1 MKKILVTGCA
11 GFIGFHLSKLLLE
24 KENIKI
30 VGIDNINDY
39 YDPKLKNDRLN
50 ILKKNKKFIF
60 YKFNLINKSRLIE
73 TIKKENI
80 EIIFHLAAQAGVR
93 HSLESPEDYI
103 DNNIT
108 VFLNILESAR
118 SLKIKKILYASSSSV
133 YGDCSDKLLNEL
145 SKENPAQFY
154 AISKKT
160 NELMAS
166 AYSQLFK
173 LNLVGIRFFTVYGPY
188 GRPDMALF
196 KFTKNILNSQ
206 SIEIF
211 NKGKHKRNFTYVTDA
226 VQILYEIYKFK
237 FKKRHEIFNIAN
249 IKNYSLSQYIKE
261 IEACLN
267 KKAKKKFLPLQ
278 LGDIANVRADISKIL
293 KVTKYKN
300 FTPLKIGVERFISWY
315 KKYYN
320 VK

>member
-1 MKKILVTGCA
+1 
-11 GFIGFHLSKLLLE
+11 
-24 KENIKI
+24 
-30 VGIDNINDY
+30 
-39 YDPKLKNDRLN
+39 
-50 ILKKNKKFIF
+50 
-60 YKFNLINKSRLIE
+60 
-73 TIKKENI
+73 
-80 EIIFHLAAQAGVR
+80 
-93 HSLESPEDYI
+93 
-103 DNNIT
+103 
-108 VFLNILESAR
+108 
-118 SLKIKKILYASSSSV
+118 
-133 YGDCSDKLLNEL
+133 
-145 SKENPAQFY
+145 
-154 AISKKT
+154 
-160 NELMAS
+160 MAS